1 MNVPANLKYSNDHE
15 WCRIEGDTAV
25 IGITDFAQ
33 SQLGD
38 IVFVDVPTVG
48 ETLAAGEVF
57 GSIEAVKTVSDA
69 FLPVGGEI
77 VEFNDAVD
85 ADPAIVN
92 KDAYG
97 EGWIVK
103 VKMSDPAEYDALL
116 SAAAREAN
124 VPFADS
130 IVMGATGTDARTLQ
144 LQQGGVPTGLLE
156 LPLRYMHTSV
166 ETGNLDTL
174 HGCARILAECIASL
188 GDGWEDAVCWKD

>member
-57 GSIEAVKTVSDA
+57 GSI
-69 FLPVGGEI
+69 

-85 ADPAIVN
+85 AHPAIVN

-116 SAAAREAN
+116 SAADYEKL
-124 VPFADS
+124 
-130 IVMGATGTDARTLQ
+130 IG
-144 LQQGGVPTGLLE
+144 
-156 LPLRYMHTSV
+156 
-166 ETGNLDTL
+166 
-174 HGCARILAECIASL
+174 
-188 GDGWEDAVCWKD
+188 